1 MGLRTRL
8 RNFLGFA
15 PKPVPAPAAPLRRQ
29 YQGAL
34 ISRLTSDWLA
44 TQTSADAE
52 IRTSLR
58 KLRDRSRELVRN
70 NPYAKQAKR
79 TTQVNVIGTG
89 VKLQAQIPQLRGNK
103 RDTRL
108 EKLLEAKWA
117 YWCRAENCDV
127 AGRNNFHQQ
136 EWLAA
141 GALPESGEAIFRI
154 VRQRFG
160 ASKVPL
166 ALQQLESDLLDE
178 EYNGATLA
186 PANEWRNGVEV
197 NEWGRPVRYA
207 ILTRHPGDYWFQN
220 AGQQNVKHIFI
231 NARDIIHLFLPE
243 RPGQN
248 RGVPWFHPVMADA
261 HQLQGYEEA
270 AVIRARAGASIM
282 GFITNQEGEL
292 HPDAIE
298 NNQRISEFEPGMF
311 KYLNPGEGV
320 TVPDIDSPDD
330 QFDAFVKN
338 KVRRFAAGFGCS
350 YETLSR
356 DFSETSYSSARTAT
370 LEDRDHWRVIQA
382 YIIENFHMRVFRE
395 WLSLAVLAGEL
406 PFADYELRPERYDTP
421 MWIPRGWD
429 WVDPLKEVRAYREA
443 EQAGYITK
451 TEIVA
456 RNGGDFDDNIATIS
470 REQQIASEAKVTLD
484 RDIIEPAPQLTAP
497 PPESPPTRTKRRRST
512 PATD

>member
-8 RNFLGFA
+8 RNFLGFGA
-15 PKPVPAPAAPLRRQ
+15 KPVPQRRQ

-89 VKLQAQIPQLRGNK
+89 ITLQAQVFQVRGNK
-103 RDTRL
+103 RAAPLERL
-108 EKLLEAKWA
+108 IESRWSH
-117 YWCRAENCDV
+117 WCRAENCDT
-127 AGRNNFHQQ
+127 AGRNNFHQH

-141 GALPESGEAIFRI
+141 GALPESGEAIFRL
-154 VRQRFG
+154 VRSPFG
-160 ASKVPL
+160 TSKVPL

-186 PANEWRNGVEV
+186 PQNEWRNGVEV
-197 NEWGRPVRYA
+197 DEWGRPVRYA

-220 AGQQNVKHIFI
+220 AGQQNVKHIFLP
-231 NARDIIHLFLPE
+231 ARDIIHLFIPE
-243 RPGQN
+243 RPNQN
-248 RGVPWFHPVMADA
+248 RGVPWYHPVMSDA

-270 AVIRARAGASIM
+270 AVIRARAASSIM

-292 HPDAIE
+292 HPDAID
-298 NNQRISEFEPGMF
+298 NNQRVSEFEPGMF
-311 KYLNPGEGV
+311 KYLNPGESV
-320 TVPDIDSPDD
+320 TVPDIDSPDT
-330 QFDAFVKN
+330 QFESFVKN

-382 YIIENFHMRVFRE
+382 YLIENFHMRVYRE
-395 WLSLAVLAGEL
+395 WLSLAVLSGDL
-406 PFADYELRPERYDTP
+406 PLPDYELRPDRYDTP

-443 EQAGYITK
+443 EQAGYVTK
-451 TEIVA
+451 SNIVA
-456 RNGGDFDDNIATIS
+456 RSGGDFDDNIATIA
-470 REQQIASEAKVTLD
+470 RENALASAAAVTLD
-484 RDIIEPAPQLTAP
+484 RDIIEPAPQPSAGT
-497 PPESPPTRTKRRRST
+497 PEPPTRSRRRAAK

>member
-1 MGLRTRL
+1 MGLRTKL
-8 RNFLGFA
+8 RNFLGLA
-15 PKPVPAPAAPLRRQ
+15 PKPVAAPMRRQ
-29 YQGAL
+29 YQGAI
-34 ISRLTSDWLA
+34 ISRLTSDWMA
-44 TQTSADAE
+44 AQTSADAE

-89 VKLQAQIPQLRGNK
+89 VSFQAHVLQLRGTK
-103 RDTRL
+103 RDTRS
-108 EKLLEAKWA
+108 EKLIESKWAKW
-117 YWCRAENCDV
+117 CRPENCDV
-127 AGRNNFHQQ
+127 TGRNSFHQQ

-160 ASKVPL
+160 SSKVPL

-178 EYNGATLA
+178 EYNGATLS

-207 ILTRHPGDYWFQN
+207 ILTRHPGDYWFQQPGAPN
-220 AGQQNVKHIFI
+220 EKHIFLP
-231 NARDIIHLFLPE
+231 ARDIIHLFLPE

-248 RGVPWFHPVMADA
+248 RGVPWFHPVMADV

-270 AVIRARAGASIM
+270 AVIRARAGASVM

-298 NNQRISEFEPGMF
+298 NNQRISEFEPGMW
-311 KYLNPGEGV
+311 KYLNPGEDV
-320 TVPDIDSPDD
+320 RVPDIDSPDD
-330 QFDAFVKN
+330 QFDVFVKN

-382 YIIENFHMRVFRE
+382 YLIENFHMRVFRE

-406 PFADYELRPERYDTP
+406 PFPDYELRPERYDTP
-421 MWIPRGWD
+421 LWLPRGWD

-443 EQAGYITK
+443 EQAGYVTK

-456 RNGGDFDDNIATIS
+456 RNGGDFADNIAAIQN
-470 REQQIASEAKVTLD
+470 ENDLLSEASVTLD
-484 RDIIEPAPQLTAP
+484 RDIIDQAPQLAP
-497 PPESPPTRTKRRRST
+497 PGTATPPPPTRSKRRRST